1 MSGPLKAPLRVEFD
15 YTRSLGPVL
24 SSFMTGLR
32 DRTVL
37 GGRAG
42 DGRVIVPPSEYD
54 PVTHEPLTDLV
65 PVADTGTVETWS
77 WVSEPVPGQPLDR
90 PFAFALVLLDGA
102 DTAMLHAV
110 DVPDAGA
117 MRTGMRV
124 RVRWSEE
131 RVGDIRD
138 IACFEP
144 EEATA

>member
-124 RVRWSEE
+124 RVRWAEE

-138 IACFEP
+138 LACFEP

>member
-1 MSGPLKAPLRVEFD
+1 MSGPLKAPMRVEFD

-77 WVSEPVPGQPLDR
+77 WVSEPVVGQPLDR

-110 DVPDAGA
+110 DVPDPAA

-124 RVRWSEE
+124 RVRWAEQ

>member
-77 WVSEPVPGQPLDR
+77 WVSEPVLGQPLDR

-110 DVPDAGA
+110 DVPDAAA

-124 RVRWSEE
+124 RVRWAEQ

>member
-1 MSGPLKAPLRVEFD
+1 MTGTLKAPLHVEFD

-37 GGRAG
+37 GGCSS

-65 PVADTGTVETWS
+65 PVGTSGTVVTWA
-77 WVSEPVPGQPLDR
+77 WVSEPVPDQPFDH
-90 PFAFALVLLDGA
+90 PFAFAMVLLDGA
-102 DTAMLHAV
+102 DTPMLHAV
-110 DVPDAGA
+110 DVTGPEQ

-124 RVRWSEE
+124 RVRWAEKT
-131 RVGDIRD
+131 VGHIRD
-138 IACFEP
+138 IACFES
-144 EEATA
+144 EETS